1 MRKLKEKKKHSA
13 DIFIGKL
20 LHIKKDT
27 VELSNGNL
35 AHREWIKHPGA
46 ACCIPIFSNSKI
58 GLIKQFR
65 YAVGKEMIEIP
76 AGKLDKNEK
85 PIECATRE
93 LEEEIGYKTQKV
105 TLLTE
110 IHPAVGFCNEKISI
124 YLAEELIK
132 TKINLDSDEF
142 VELIPTKLNE
152 ALELI
157 ENGIITDAKT
167 IIALLWYEKY
177 LSKNTNKTIKK

>member
-20 LHIKKDT
+20 LHVKKDT

-35 AHREWIKHPGA
+35 ANREWIKHPGA
-46 ACCIPIFSNSKI
+46 ACCIPILSNSKI

-93 LEEEIGYKTQKV
+93 LEEEIGYKAQKL
-105 TLLTE
+105 TFLTE
-110 IHPAVGFCNEKISI
+110 IYPAVGFCNEKISI

-132 TKINLDSDEF
+132 TKIKLDPDEF
-142 VELIPTKLNE
+142 VKLIPTNLNDAIE
-152 ALELI
+152 MI

-177 LSKNTNKTIKK
+177 LSKKPIR

>member
-1 MRKLKEKKKHSA
+1 MKKKEKKKHST
-13 DIFIGKL
+13 DIFVGEL
-20 LHIKKDT
+20 LHVKKDS

-35 AHREWIKHPGA
+35 AIREWIKHPGA
-46 ACCIPIFSNSKI
+46 ACCIPILPNSKI

-76 AGKLDKNEK
+76 AGKLDNNEN
-85 PIECATRE
+85 PIQCAIRE
-93 LEEEIGYKTQKV
+93 LEEEIGYKAQK
-105 TLLTE
+105 LTFLTK
-110 IHPAVGFCNEKISI
+110 IHPAIGFSNEKISI

-132 TKINLDSDEF
+132 TKIKLDTDEF

-152 ALELI
+152 VLNMI
-157 ENGIITDAKT
+157 ENGMITDAKT

-177 LSKNTNKTIKK
+177 FSKKL

>member
-13 DIFIGKL
+13 DIFNGKL
-20 LHIKKDT
+20 LHVKKDT
-27 VELSNGNL
+27 VELSNGSL
-35 AHREWIKHPGA
+35 TYREWIKHPGA

-76 AGKLDKNEK
+76 AGKLDQNEK
-85 PIECATRE
+85 PIECAIRE
-93 LEEEIGYKTQKV
+93 LEEEIGYKAQKV
-105 TLLTE
+105 TFLTK

-132 TKINLDSDEF
+132 TKMNLDSDEF
-142 VELIPTKLNE
+142 VKLIPTKLND
-152 ALELI
+152 ALEMI

-177 LSKNTNKTIKK
+177 LSKKPTR

>member
-1 MRKLKEKKKHSA
+1 MIEEKIKTIEMYQG
-13 DIFIGKL
+13 DL
-20 LHIKKDT
+20 LNLQKDS
-27 VELSNGNL
+27 VELSNG
-35 AHREWIKHPGA
+35 AISTREWIKHPGA
-46 ACCIPIFSNSKI
+46 ACCIPILPNSKI

-85 PIECATRE
+85 PIECAIRE
-93 LEEEIGYKTQKV
+93 LEEEIGYKAQKV

-177 LSKNTNKTIKK
+177 LSKNINKTIKK

>member
-1 MRKLKEKKKHSA
+1 MIEKKIKTIEVYQG
-13 DIFIGKL
+13 DL
-20 LHIKKDT
+20 LHLQKDS
-27 VELSNGNL
+27 VELSNGRIST
-35 AHREWIKHPGA
+35 REWIRHPGA
-46 ACCIPIFSNSKI
+46 ACCIPILPNSEI

-65 YAVGKEMIEIP
+65 YAIGEEMIELP
-76 AGKLDKNEK
+76 AGKLNKNEK
-85 PIECATRE
+85 PIECAIRE

-124 YLAEELIK
+124 YLAEELKK

-142 VELIPTKLNE
+142 IELIPTKLNK

-177 LSKNTNKTIKK
+177 LSKNIKKTIKK